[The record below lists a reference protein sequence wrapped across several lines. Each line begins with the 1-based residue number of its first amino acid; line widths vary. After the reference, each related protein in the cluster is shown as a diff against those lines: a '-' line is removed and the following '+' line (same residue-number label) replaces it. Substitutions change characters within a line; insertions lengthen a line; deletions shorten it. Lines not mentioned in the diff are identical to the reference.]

1 MDFWFEFLNIQ
12 MNEKKKLA
20 MIAMALNGKYI
31 TIYQILTI
39 FLCGPTPFLARWI
52 VTIPKKRILKPM
64 AHYVK
69 NISWN

>member
-1 MDFWFEFLNIQ
+1 
-12 MNEKKKLA
+12 

-31 TIYQILTI
+31 NIYQILNI